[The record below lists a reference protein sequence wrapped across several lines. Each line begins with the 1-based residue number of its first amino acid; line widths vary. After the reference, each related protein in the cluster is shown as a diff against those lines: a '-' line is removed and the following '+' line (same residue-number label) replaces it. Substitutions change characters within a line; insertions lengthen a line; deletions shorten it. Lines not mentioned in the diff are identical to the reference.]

1 MESDESRWLKR
12 NYRPAP
18 SEGPSAK
25 RVKYSEIY
33 AGLVSSFPS
42 KTFNHSSVS
51 ATIHSTFPNTTS
63 KMLGHSRTKHILGL
77 EHTVEDDTVPNLK
90 AEIERFRQQVQQLQ
104 HRVVQLEGEILHLK
118 SMQSPTSAAISIEM
132 NSIVSPRHSAYH
144 GPDTLAHFNKFS
156 LDSIIDEFRVH
167 APELWKLFII
177 IAQGESPS
185 VDDEDNTTKVV
196 SLCTLLKGRSKRVL
210 GLQLLISF
218 MLIARATS
226 KRVRR

>member
-1 MESDESRWLKR
+1 MESNESRWLKR

-90 AEIERFRQQVQQLQ
+90 AEIERLHQQVQQLQ
-104 HRVVQLEGEILHLK
+104 HRVVQ
-118 SMQSPTSAAISIEM
+118 
-132 NSIVSPRHSAYH
+132 
-144 GPDTLAHFNKFS
+144 FNKFS
-156 LDSIIDEFRVH
+156 SDSIIDEFRVH

-185 VDDEDNTTKVV
+185 VGDEDNTTKVVV